1 MVKKTIMLV
10 CSAGMSTSLLVSKM
24 QEAAKKREFEAD
36 IFAVSASEADSNLS
50 EKSVD
55 VLLLGPQVRYM
66 KSQFE
71 KKLADRGIPVD
82 VIDMSDYG
90 RMNGEKVLTTAEE
103 LIANK

>member
-1 MVKKTIMLV
+1 
-10 CSAGMSTSLLVSKM
+10 
-24 QEAAKKREFEAD
+24 
-36 IFAVSASEADSNLS
+36 
-50 EKSVD
+50 
-55 VLLLGPQVRYM
+55 M